1 MNNNG
6 KLIKVN
12 FRRNRNNKL
21 LQCSLTD
28 NQKYELAI
36 IELVYN
42 IKPFKYDQIFNF
54 KSGEEFIK
62 KHKAY
67 IDENIVIEKYLDDKS
82 YVCDKEQNFYGVIY
96 KEEKGGFWNNT
107 YYIKNELLDI
117 NPKKA
122 DDIYCAVI
130 SCERKNDLSLQK
142 ILEIMGILG
151 TEISESTYLYIS
163 RLIDKIENKIPIG
176 EYINSLEQSIPN
188 YYPF

>member
-54 KSGEEFIK
+54 KSGEDFIK

-130 SCERKNDLSLQK
+130 LCERKNDLSLQK

>member
-36 IELVYN
+36 IELVYK
-42 IKPFKYDQIFNF
+42 IKPCKYDQICNF

-82 YVCDKEQNFYGVIY
+82 KTNPDFIPTSK
-96 KEEKGGFWNNT
+96 NN
-107 YYIKNELLDI
+107 KDI
-117 NPKKA
+117 DISDVF
-122 DDIYCAVI
+122 DD
-130 SCERKNDLSLQK
+130 
-142 ILEIMGILG
+142 
-151 TEISESTYLYIS
+151 
-163 RLIDKIENKIPIG
+163 
-176 EYINSLEQSIPN
+176 EYE
-188 YYPF
+188 

>member
-54 KSGEEFIK
+54 KSGEDFIK

-130 SCERKNDLSLQK
+130 LCERKNDLSLQK
-142 ILEIMGILG
+142 ILGILG
-151 TEISESTYLYIS
+151 ILGEEISESTYLYIS

>member
-54 KSGEEFIK
+54 KSGEDFIK

-122 DDIYCAVI
+122 DEIYCAVI
-130 SCERKNDLSLQK
+130 LCERKNDLSLQK

>member
-54 KSGEEFIK
+54 KSGEDFIK

-122 DDIYCAVI
+122 DEIYCAVI
-130 SCERKNDLSLQK
+130 LCERKNDLSLQK
-142 ILEIMGILG
+142 ILGMLGILG
-151 TEISESTYLYIS
+151 EEISESTYFYIS

>member
-54 KSGEEFIK
+54 KSGEDFIK

-122 DDIYCAVI
+122 DEIYCAVI
-130 SCERKNDLSLQK
+130 LCERKNDLSLQK
-142 ILEIMGILG
+142 ILGILG
-151 TEISESTYLYIS
+151 ILGEEISESTYLYIS